1 MASKYY
7 DPDAILTEAQ
17 KAPCTFELT
26 VPELSAL
33 NAGSTVEVGTKL
45 DLPLWLAEMLAMSKP
60 AGPSSSLASMDVP
73 SALGPKVMAALAA
86 GPKSVDIRAQAQW
99 FYGMGE
105 RILNLFD
112 DEELADVLSKT
123 FRERALEIAD
133 KAQNTRSMGEGD
145 EFMRGLERSEREL
158 FRAAHEGN
166 AAVKKWSVTSS
177 RP

>member
-112 DEELADVLSKT
+112 DEELADVLSKVCMAVRISRDVYHPDREISRPSENVHWRSQT
-123 FRERALEIAD
+123 RHRTPARWERA
-133 KAQNTRSMGEGD
+133 M
-145 EFMRGLERSEREL
+145 
-158 FRAAHEGN
+158 
-166 AAVKKWSVTSS
+166 SS
-177 RP
+177 

>member
-17 KAPCTFELT
+17 KAPCTFELA

-33 NAGSTVEVGTKL
+33 NAGSKVETGTKL
-45 DLPLWLAEMLAMSKP
+45 DLPLWMAEMLAMSKP

-105 RILNLFD
+105 RTLALFD
-112 DEELADVLSKT
+112 DEELTEVLIKVGVMIDIKRWVVLIAT
-123 FRERALEIAD
+123 IAD
-133 KAQNTRSMGEGD
+133 LQRARPRDRRQGAEHPLYG
-145 EFMRGLERSEREL
+145 RGR
-158 FRAAHEGN
+158 
-166 AAVKKWSVTSS
+166 
-177 RP
+177 